1 MFCFSEKGGITMP
14 CSPTPDRLRHMTAV
28 YLCQGDRILLLYRQ
42 GGRVVN
48 NVWVGSAGGH
58 FEPEELNDPRACVL
72 RELKEE
78 LGLRED
84 QLDSLCL
91 RYIVL
96 RNVKGEVRQNYFFFA
111 ELKEGAEEGLVSD
124 EGQLRWFTPEELPAL
139 PMPLSAR
146 QAIDHWLAVGRH
158 DHLLYGGVTHEDK
171 ASFVAMTEKE

>member
-1 MFCFSEKGGITMP
+1 MLL
-14 CSPTPDRLRHMTAV
+14 SPTPDRLRHMTAV
-28 YLCQGDRILLLYRQ
+28 YLCQEDRILLLYRQ

-78 LGLRED
+78 LGLTEE
-84 QLDSLCL
+84 QLDSLSL

-96 RNVKGEVRQNYFFFA
+96 RNTETEVRQNYFFFA
-111 ELKEGAEEGLVSD
+111 LLKKGAEAGLVSD
-124 EGQLRWFTPEELPAL
+124 EGQLAWFTLDQLKDL

-146 QAIDHWLAVGRH
+146 QAIDHWLEQGRH
-158 DHLLYGGVTHEDK
+158 TDLLYGGVTYEGK
-171 ASFVAMTEKE
+171 AAFVPMTVYSKT

>member
-1 MFCFSEKGGITMP
+1 MAL
-14 CSPTPDRLRHMTAV
+14 SPTPGRLRHMTAV
-28 YLCQGDRILLLYRQ
+28 YLCQKGRILLLYRQ

-72 RELKEE
+72 RELHEE
-78 LGLRED
+78 LGLGED
-84 QLDSLCL
+84 QLEALTL

-111 ELKEGAEEGLVSD
+111 TLKEGAEAWLVSD
-124 EGQLRWFTPEELPAL
+124 EGQLCWFAPEELPGL

-158 DHLLYGGVTHEDK
+158 DSLLYGGVTHEDK
-171 ASFVAMTEKE
+171 ATFVAMTEKE

>member
-1 MFCFSEKGGITMP
+1 MRR
-14 CSPTPDRLRHMTAV
+14 SPTPDRLRHMTAV

-72 RELKEE
+72 REMQEE
-78 LGLRED
+78 LGLSEG
-84 QLDSLCL
+84 QLDNLSL

-96 RNVKGEVRQNYFFFA
+96 RNTRDEVRQNYFFFA
-111 ELKEGAEEGLVSD
+111 RLKENVSLTSNEGHLQWFALDELAE
-124 EGQLRWFTPEELPAL
+124 L

-146 QAIDHWLAVGRH
+146 QALDHYLAEGRH
-158 DHLLYGGVTHEDK
+158 TDLLYGGVTCGDE
-171 ASFVAMTEKE
+171 ATFVPMTVWENT

>member
-1 MFCFSEKGGITMP
+1 MRL
-14 CSPTPDRLRHMTAV
+14 SPTPDRLRHMTAV

-72 RELKEE
+72 RELQEE
-78 LGLRED
+78 LGLTEAD
-84 QLDSLCL
+84 LDSLYL

-96 RNVKGEVRQNYFFFA
+96 RNTETEVRQNYFFFA
-111 ELKEGAEEGLVSD
+111 ELKEGAESALNSNEGRLA
-124 EGQLRWFTPEELPAL
+124 WFSLEELQDL

-146 QAIDHWLAVGRH
+146 QAIDHWLAHGRFT
-158 DHLLYGGVTHEDK
+158 DLLYGGITYENQ
-171 ASFVAMTEKE
+171 ATFVPMTVYSQT

>member
-1 MFCFSEKGGITMP
+1 MSL
-14 CSPTPDRLRHMTAV
+14 SPTPDRLRHMTAL
-28 YLCQGDRILLLYRQ
+28 YLCQKGRILLLYRQ

-58 FEPEELNDPRACVL
+58 FEPEELNDPKACVL
-72 RELKEE
+72 RELHEE
-78 LGLRED
+78 LGLTED
-84 QLDSLCL
+84 RLEDLTL

-111 ELKEGAEEGLVSD
+111 ELKEGAEEGLASD

-146 QAIDHWLAVGRH
+146 QAIDHWLAVGRY
-158 DHLLYGGVTHEDK
+158 DRLLYGGVTHESK
-171 ASFVAMTEKE
+171 ATFVAMTEKE

>member
-1 MFCFSEKGGITMP
+1 MTA
-14 CSPTPDRLRHMTAV
+14 TPDRLRHMTAV
-28 YLCQGDRILLLYRQ
+28 YLCQDDRILLLYRQ

-72 RELKEE
+72 RELNEE
-78 LGLRED
+78 LGLTEG

-96 RNVKGEVRQNYFFFA
+96 RNTANEVRQNYFFFA
-111 ELKEGAEEGLVSD
+111 QLKKGAEEGLMSD
-124 EGQLRWFTPEELPAL
+124 EGRLQWFALDELHAL

-146 QAIDHWLAVGRH
+146 QAIDHYLSTGRY
-158 DHLLYGGVTHEDK
+158 DEVLYGGVTREDT
-171 ASFVAMTEKE
+171 AVFVPMTVYANS

>member
-1 MFCFSEKGGITMP
+1 MTH
-14 CSPTPDRLRHMTAV
+14 SPTPDRLRHMTAV
-28 YLCQGDRILLLYRQ
+28 YLCQKGRILLLYRQ

-58 FEPEELNDPRACVL
+58 FEPEELNDPKACVL

-78 LGLRED
+78 LGLTED
-84 QLDSLCL
+84 RLEELRL

-96 RNVKGEVRQNYFFFA
+96 RNTKGEVRQNYFFFA
-111 ELKEGAEEGLVSD
+111 QLQEGAEQGLTSD
-124 EGQLRWFTPEELPAL
+124 EGQLRWFSPEVLPTL

-158 DHLLYGGVTHEDK
+158 DTLLYGGVTHEDK
-171 ASFVAMTEKE
+171 ATFVAMTEKE